1 MRHHHRNRSVLA
13 GLVIA
18 VALLLGVGAPAA
30 GQATTSDPYGS
41 TIPPTEPPGDPTCTV
56 DATQIEVGG
65 TVTGS
70 IAGVAAGSEIT
81 LTLGGG
87 EVATVVADGNGEGTF
102 SFTVPEIGG
111 IEALVAVGVTF
122 NVDCGELDPGEVL
135 GETEERPGGVTPGG
149 GSDVQGG
156 GPSRDG
162 GSGSGSGSGGLART
176 GATLLPL
183 VVIALLLLLVGAAV
197 RRRSRQGVLGGV

>member
-1 MRHHHRNRSVLA
+1 VRHHIRNRSVLA
-13 GLVIA
+13 GFVIA
-18 VALLLGVGAPAA
+18 VALLLGVGSPAA
-30 GQATTSDPYGS
+30 GQAPTSDPYGS
-41 TIPPTEPPGDPTCTV
+41 TIPPTEPPGDPSCTV
-56 DATQIEVGG
+56 DATQVEVGG

-102 SFTVPEIGG
+102 SFTVPEIAG

-135 GETEERPGGVTPGG
+135 GETEERPGGATPGG
-149 GSDVQGG
+149 GSDVLGG
-156 GPSRDG
+156 GTARDG
-162 GSGSGSGSGGLART
+162 GGGSGSGGLART

-197 RRRSRQGVLGGV
+197 RRRSRERVLGGV

>member
-1 MRHHHRNRSVLA
+1 MRHHIRNRSVLA
-13 GLVIA
+13 GFAIA
-18 VALLLGVGAPAA
+18 VALLLGAGTPAA

-41 TIPPTEPPGDPTCTV
+41 TIPPTEPPGDPSCTV
-56 DATQIEVGG
+56 DETQVEVGG
-65 TVTGS
+65 TVTGT

-135 GETEERPGGVTPGG
+135 GETEERPGRGTPGG
-149 GSDVQGG
+149 GSDGLG
-156 GPSRDG
+156 SGSSRDG
-162 GSGSGSGSGGLART
+162 GSGGLART
-176 GATLLPL
+176 GTALLPL
-183 VVIALLLLLVGAAV
+183 VIVALLLLLVGAAV
-197 RRRSRQGVLGGV
+197 RRRSRVRGTPALR